1 MGLIEN
7 LGQITHLML
16 LSISYPG
23 NMEVYGETVY
33 PLISFNMFDFND
45 LFFNLDEIEDT
56 DAISEQFK
64 TVGYDSKLAIKLLG
78 DLLYFQVF
86 FPVLLVIVVILRYL
100 AKYLPCS

>member
-33 PLISFNMFDFND
+33 PLISYDMFDLDYLND

-56 DAISEQFK
+56 DAISEMFK

-78 DLLYFQVF
+78 DLLYF
-86 FPVLLVIVVILRYL
+86 
-100 AKYLPCS
+100 